1 MMSFCRKSV
10 HSFLGLT
17 TTNNFNCNNNFSSFE
32 SKPSP
37 TCKHGLGLITTD
49 DTGSSPSHVIESSVL
64 KAVLPSPSPSPVVK
78 GGGGGVFL
86 AKKDPG
92 GIGFIDEVGGGVD
105 GLMSCTESLGFE
117 SSDERMLDETVDQ
130 LGRRVESLQSSLSP
144 GTKWRKVV
152 ERRPKEMK
160 KFPPLLSSFNH
171 HGQPSFFLRPVRKDG
186 RLELTEVRIDRPEI
200 LRAYRE
206 DGRLRLHLIRED
218 DFFDTTHDDDQF
230 KEEEEDVQQ
239 QNYNQEIQQEQQNNQ
254 YQEED
259 EEEIEE
265 KLIMEEEKNHEE
277 WKFPVTGEG
286 YRRCNESMDNYHDHH
301 RNMSHHHHNLHVWS
315 QHYVTTR

>member
-10 HSFLGLT
+10 HSFLGLNT
-17 TTNNFNCNNNFSSFE
+17 TDFNCNNNCSSFE
-32 SKPSP
+32 SKSSS

-49 DTGSSPSHVIESSVL
+49 DTGSSPHHVIESSVL
-64 KAVLPSPSPSPVVK
+64 KAVLPSPSPAVK
-78 GGGGGVFL
+78 SSGGGGGGVFL

-117 SSDERMLDETVDQ
+117 SSDERTLDETIDQ
-130 LGRRVESLQSSLSP
+130 LGKRVESPQSSLSP
-144 GTKWRKVV
+144 GAKWRKVI
-152 ERRPKEMK
+152 ERKPREMK
-160 KFPPLLSSFNH
+160 KFPPPLSSFNH

-206 DGRLRLHLIRED
+206 DGRLRLHLIHDD

-230 KEEEEDVQQ
+230 KEEEEEEEE
-239 QNYNQEIQQEQQNNQ
+239 QNYNQEIQQEQHQNQ
-254 YQEED
+254 DQEEE

-265 KLIMEEEKNHEE
+265 KLITEEEKSHEE

-301 RNMSHHHHNLHVWS
+301 HNMSHHHHNLHIWG
-315 QHYVTTR
+315 QRYVTTR

>member
-1 MMSFCRKSV
+1 MSFCRKSV

-17 TTNNFNCNNNFSSFE
+17 TTDFNCNNNCSSFE
-32 SKPSP
+32 SKSPS
-37 TCKHGLGLITTD
+37 TCKHGLELITTD
-49 DTGSSPSHVIESSVL
+49 DNGSYPTHVIESSVL
-64 KAVLPSPSPSPVVK
+64 KAVLPSPSPAVK
-78 GGGGGVFL
+78 SGGGGGGVFL

-92 GIGFIDEVGGGVD
+92 GIGFIDDVGGGVD

-117 SSDERMLDETVDQ
+117 SSDERTLDEKIDQ
-130 LGRRVESLQSSLSP
+130 LGRRVESPQSSLSP
-144 GTKWRKVV
+144 GAKWRKVV
-152 ERRPKEMK
+152 ERRPREMK
-160 KFPPLLSSFNH
+160 KYPPPLSSFNH

-206 DGRLRLHLIRED
+206 DGRLRLHLIRDD
-218 DFFDTTHDDDQF
+218 DFFDSTHDDDQF
-230 KEEEEDVQQ
+230 KEEEEEE
-239 QNYNQEIQQEQQNNQ
+239 QNYNQEIQQEQQKNQ
-254 YQEED
+254 DQEE

-265 KLIMEEEKNHEE
+265 KLIIEEEKNHEE
-277 WKFPVTGEG
+277 WKFLVTEEG

-301 RNMSHHHHNLHVWS
+301 HNMSHHHHHNLHVWG

>member
-17 TTNNFNCNNNFSSFE
+17 NLNCNNY
-32 SKPSP
+32 SP
-37 TCKHGLGLITTD
+37 TATTAAPPGSPCRHGLGLITD
-49 DTGSSPSHVIESSVL
+49 DNGGSPTHVIESSAL
-64 KAVLPSPSPSPVVK
+64 KLLPPPSPAVK
-78 GGGGGVFL
+78 GGGVFL
-86 AKKDPG
+86 PKKDPG

-117 SSDERMLDETVDQ
+117 SSDERTVDDLIDQ
-130 LGRRVESLQSSLSP
+130 LGNTRVESLTSTTTSSRE
-144 GTKWRKVV
+144 KWRKVG
-152 ERRPKEMK
+152 ERRREMK
-160 KFPPLLSSFNH
+160 KFPPPLSSFNH

-206 DGRLRLHLIRED
+206 DGRLRLHLIR
-218 DFFDTTHDDDQF
+218 DDDDEF
-230 KEEEEDVQQ
+230 IKEEE
-239 QNYNQEIQQEQQNNQ
+239 QNYNQEIQQQQQNNQ
-254 YQEED
+254 DQEEEKEE

-265 KLIMEEEKNHEE
+265 KLMEEENIHEEETVGE

-286 YRRCNESMDNYHDHH
+286 FRRCNEPMVAHDCHDYHHH
-301 RNMSHHHHNLHVWS
+301 RRHHHNMSHHHNLHVWG